1 MSQVKEL
8 KVSLTPVDEKAFNP
22 GARTRKRRVSSK
34 ATMKG
39 GDQWSTHT
47 DGTGA
52 DLAEGVP
59 IPSLIVPGGPVVP
72 SLSNTG
78 ASWSPTGDSVSSA
91 MPNMAALTTPHVGV
105 TAADIPL
112 NVGPPLGGGGG
123 GAHHNLGP
131 TGGVR
136 LGAKKSIHN
145 SVSHINHTPAKKH
158 GVVVGAKKRAATGNA
173 TGGATAPLTRKKPKL
188 IISGHPAKSAST
200 HAGTLDKTRR
210 KFRERSISIVMR
222 PSGKAAAKRI
232 REKVAALP
240 MSSVRKTLIRKGVLK
255 ANGKTPPDAMM
266 RSMLRDYMLLH
277 TAD

>member
-34 ATMKG
+34 AAEAAAMKG
-39 GDQWSTHT
+39 GDTWSTHT

-52 DLAEGVP
+52 DLAQGVP
-59 IPSLIVPGGPVVP
+59 IPSLVVQGGPVVP
-72 SLSNTG
+72 SLSNSG
-78 ASWSPTGDSVSSA
+78 ASWIPTGDSVSSA

-112 NVGPPLGGGGG
+112 NVGPPPAG
-123 GAHHNLGP
+123 
-131 TGGVR
+131 GGVR
-136 LGAKKSIHN
+136 LGAKKSFH
-145 SVSHINHTPAKKH
+145 STSSHTKHVAPKNH
-158 GVVVGAKKRAATGNA
+158 GVVVGAKKRAGALNA
-173 TGGATAPLTRKKPKL
+173 VGGAALPLTRKKPKL
-188 IISGHPAKSAST
+188 IISTHPAKSAST

-222 PSGKAAAKRI
+222 PSGKGAAKKI
-232 REKVAALP
+232 REKVAGLP
-240 MSSVRKTLIRKGVLK
+240 MASVRRTLIRKGVLK
-255 ANGKTPPDAMM
+255 PNGKTPPDAMM

>member
-1 MSQVKEL
+1 MSQVKEF

-34 ATMKG
+34 ASAMKG

-52 DLAEGVP
+52 DLAQGVP
-59 IPSLIVPGGPVVP
+59 VPSLIVPAGPVVP
-72 SLSNTG
+72 SISATG
-78 ASWSPTGDSVSSA
+78 ASWIPTGDSVSSA

-112 NVGPPLGGGGG
+112 NVGPPAGGGI
-123 GAHHNLGP
+123 
-131 TGGVR
+131 R
-136 LGAKKSIHN
+136 LGAKKSVHSTI
-145 SVSHINHTPAKKH
+145 SHTKPSATKNH
-158 GVVVGAKKRAATGNA
+158 GVVVGAKKRAGHGVVS
-173 TGGATAPLTRKKPKL
+173 GGAGTAPLTRKKPKL
-188 IISGHPAKSAST
+188 IISGNHAKSVST
-200 HAGTLDKTRR
+200 HSGNLDKKTR
-210 KFRERSISIVMR
+210 KFRERRISIVMR
-222 PSGKAAAKRI
+222 PSGKGAAKRI
-232 REKVAALP
+232 REKVAGLP
-240 MSSVRKTLIRKGVLK
+240 MASVRRTLIRKGVLK